1 MYNILSK
8 NYRFYT
14 IKKREKLDI
23 LINDKN
29 NKKNTS
35 SACVFFIVFVEQLVL
50 QQNPNPNQC
59 QTNCQYFNNI
69 CSFNSMRKIGSQLCT
84 RNYSSC

>member
-35 SACVFFIVFVEQLVL
+35 SACVFFYCF
-50 QQNPNPNQC
+50 C
-59 QTNCQYFNNI
+59 
-69 CSFNSMRKIGSQLCT
+69 
-84 RNYSSC
+84 

>member
-29 NKKNTS
+29 NKKHKL
-35 SACVFFIVFVEQLVL
+35 CLCFLLFLL
-50 QQNPNPNQC
+50 
-59 QTNCQYFNNI
+59 TN
-69 CSFNSMRKIGSQLCT
+69 
-84 RNYSSC
+84 